1 MAPRSRRRL
10 LHWAAGCGAALVLA
24 LVFASWL
31 RPEMM
36 FAVLTQAWSCL

>member
-1 MAPRSRRRL
+1 MTPASRRRAWR
-10 LHWAAGCGAALVLA
+10 WAAWSGGALVLA

-31 RPEMM
+31 RPDMM